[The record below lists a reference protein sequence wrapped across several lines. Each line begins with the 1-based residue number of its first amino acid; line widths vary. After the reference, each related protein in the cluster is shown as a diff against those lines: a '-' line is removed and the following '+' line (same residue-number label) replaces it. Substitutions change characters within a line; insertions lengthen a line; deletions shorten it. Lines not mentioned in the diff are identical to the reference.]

1 MQLNRR
7 RFFLKR
13 YWERIK
19 KLYSK
24 RDVAYASMFWLLSQ
38 ASPYRFQ
45 LLIKLGI
52 SSISLIM
59 SFVSTIASK
68 YIVDATT
75 SGHLNWLYVTYM
87 AGASLFTILFNKSSI

>member
-87 AGASLFTILFNKSSI
+87 AGASLFTILFNKSFI

>member
-38 ASPYRFQ
+38 ASPYKLQ

-52 SSISLIM
+52 SCLALLM

-87 AGASLFTILFNKSSI
+87 AGASLFTILFNKSFI